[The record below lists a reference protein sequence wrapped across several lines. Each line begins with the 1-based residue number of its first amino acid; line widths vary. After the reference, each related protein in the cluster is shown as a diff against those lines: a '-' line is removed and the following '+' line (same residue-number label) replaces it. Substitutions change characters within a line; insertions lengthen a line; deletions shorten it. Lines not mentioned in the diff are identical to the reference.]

1 MADLDLSMLD
11 INGNDIGLCYDL
23 CEYWRY
29 VGMGYYSWMTGIDMY
44 VYMIYR
50 NFESIWTYQDYY
62 DCLKY
67 MNV

>member
-1 MADLDLSMLD
+1 MADLDLSVLD
-11 INGNDIGLCYDL
+11 TNGNDIGICYDL
-23 CEYWRY
+23 YDYWRY
-29 VGMGYYSWMTGIDMY
+29 VVMGYYSWMTGIDMY

-50 NFESIWTYQDYY
+50 DFESIWTYQDYY